1 MKRMMMMRLSAAAAD
16 HGDGDTGG
24 GTGGLRNEFRFPAP
38 PTPHYNNIKI
48 IVYCSMGFFS

>member
-1 MKRMMMMRLSAAAAD
+1 MMRLSAAAAD